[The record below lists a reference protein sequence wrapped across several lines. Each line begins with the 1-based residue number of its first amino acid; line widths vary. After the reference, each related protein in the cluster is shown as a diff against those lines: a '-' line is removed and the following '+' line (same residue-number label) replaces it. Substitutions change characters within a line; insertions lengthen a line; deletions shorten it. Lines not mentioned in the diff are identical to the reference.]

1 MWGRVLIRGDCLI
14 GAFITE
20 LLGFFFSVKVPR
32 TESGILLKTNAKH
45 LRTPQR
51 VFFYIRHGS
60 LFQNVPENTNPTVCS
75 GHTWRWTFAD
85 IKEEPNGS
93 TWCQSSHHMVWLNGY
108 LKDHGANPTC
118 CSIKSPRN
126 SLESPW
132 LLAGSRHWDGV
143 WRRATL
149 VW

>member
-20 LLGFFFSVKVPR
+20 LLGFFFREGTKDRIGNPPENKRETSSNSPK
-32 TESGILLKTNAKH
+32 S
-45 LRTPQR
+45 
-51 VFFYIRHGS
+51 FFYIRHGS